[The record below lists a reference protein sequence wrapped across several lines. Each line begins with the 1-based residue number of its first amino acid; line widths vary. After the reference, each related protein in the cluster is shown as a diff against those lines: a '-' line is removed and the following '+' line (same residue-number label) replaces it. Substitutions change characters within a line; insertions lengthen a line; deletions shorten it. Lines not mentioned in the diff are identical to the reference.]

1 MVYILQE
8 KEERIEKFIRKR
20 RVFYNMKEEIGVSRN
35 LLAILLIIAI
45 LLSITGT
52 YIAIYNAN
60 VVKVIDVGSSVEGMV
75 GVYVDNPEMPE
86 VLEGGG

>member
-1 MVYILQE
+1 
-8 KEERIEKFIRKR
+8 
-20 RVFYNMKEEIGVSRN
+20 MKEEIGVSRN

-75 GVYVDNPEMPE
+75 GVYVDNPEIP